1 MSIFPYDSKK
11 TGGAEVVAKYVDSYM
26 LAGLNNVNRA
36 KWFIVP
42 SYDNPEELS
51 LWDVNIVWV
60 HLPSPWIN
68 IEPDRFKSLFVN
80 PYIRQHVSMYVVQS
94 EWHKNDLIT
103 AFDISPNKIF
113 VMPNPV
119 ELSKCFVGKKNT
131 DRLKLLYTS
140 QIGRGFHILDRALK
154 YIKDD
159 NFDVYVNVSS
169 LDTFV
174 EKDQFSDRYIY
185 RERLPRD
192 EYFDDLSTVDILPY
206 PCIWEETFC
215 LTAVEAMASGARV
228 VTTNIGALPDT
239 TGGFARTIDLPYVDF
254 SKKGEDEI
262 YFEKVAKLFAKALD
276 EEIKDYRLGRFN
288 PTEQI
293 NYVNNRFNDGVT
305 RKYWEELDKK
315 LALYTV

>member
-1 MSIFPYDSKK
+1 MELEDIMNESIEKLEDDFYSKK
-11 TGGAEVVAKYVDSYM
+11 FNFSYSSLNKLMWNPVIFHSIYVLGIKEEKQDAHLVQGKIIHNLLLEPEKFNDQFIISQDNLPTGNPKTVIDRVFSHHQELAKSGDSRIELGDFGNAILDVMKDMNYHQSLKTDNQRLDKIITAETRNSWAFLKSKGNKTLIDQ
-26 LAGLNNVNRA
+26 A
-36 KWFIVP
+36 
-42 SYDNPEELS
+42 SYD
-51 LWDVNIVWV
+51 
-60 HLPSPWIN
+60 
-68 IEPDRFKSLFVN
+68 
-80 PYIRQHVSMYVVQS
+80 
-94 EWHKNDLIT
+94 
-103 AFDISPNKIF
+103 
-113 VMPNPV
+113 
-119 ELSKCFVGKKNT
+119 
-131 DRLKLLYTS
+131 
-140 QIGRGFHILDRALK
+140 
-154 YIKDD
+154 
-159 NFDVYVNVSS
+159 
-169 LDTFV
+169 
-174 EKDQFSDRYIY
+174 
-185 RERLPRD
+185 
-192 EYFDDLSTVDILPY
+192 
-206 PCIWEETFC
+206 FC